1 MEVDARTIGGLWR
14 QRTSPAGAPRH
25 AAMTR
30 RMRRATASLL
40 LLPLAAQAQE
50 VPRSAPIDGVHYDV
64 TFNRA
69 TAQTRSARV
78 AMSFDVKGTD
88 PVLLSLPAWT
98 PGAYRV
104 SYFAR
109 NVLGF
114 EAMQADSA
122 LRWDKLDHDTWR
134 VRPSGPGRV
143 TARFRYAA
151 DSLDNAMAWSR
162 ADFLLFNGT
171 NLFMYPEGL
180 GFDWPATVQI
190 HSEQSWLVGTAMP
203 VTGPPGERR
212 YAEQSYHDLVDHPF
226 FIGRIEVD
234 SAQVSG
240 RWMRLV
246 TYPVGAVSG
255 ARRQWIWRALQAMTP
270 PQVAIFGDVP
280 WPAYN
285 VMQIADSS
293 YRGASGLEHKDS
305 HVNVVNAQA
314 VDHPVILSLY
324 AHEIVHAWMVK
335 RLRPAELFPYRY
347 DSEQVTPLLWIS
359 EGITDYYA
367 DVVLLRGGVT
377 DVNTFV
383 SGTQEKIRNVESLP
397 PISMEDASAST
408 WMAPGDGTHYSY
420 YDHGSVAGLL
430 LDVKIRDATNNA
442 RSLDDVVRELYFSTS
457 KQGRGFTDA
466 EWWSTI
472 ERLAGTSFAEFRA
485 RHVDGRERL
494 PYATVLPLAGIRV
507 NADTATQPLLGVLT
521 GLDESGIR
529 VLEAEPGGAAAE
541 AGVLAGDYLVAVG
554 DVRVTG
560 GDFGRRFRQRYGRAA
575 AGAPLVIRV
584 RREGRELSLNAT
596 LAVATTVNYSLSLDP
611 NPGDRARAVREG
623 IFRGVTAA
631 ATGAAGT
638 R

>member
-1 MEVDARTIGGLWR
+1 MA
-14 QRTSPAGAPRH
+14 
-25 AAMTR
+25 
-30 RMRRATASLL
+30 
-40 LLPLAAQAQE
+40 
-50 VPRSAPIDGVHYDV
+50 RSAPIAGVHYDV
-64 TFNRA
+64 SFNRA
-69 TAQTRSARV
+69 TAQTRSVRV
-78 AMSFDVKGTD
+78 AMSFDVTGTG

-109 NVLGF
+109 NVHGF
-114 EAMQADSA
+114 EALQADSV

-134 VRPSGPGRV
+134 VRPASAGRV
-143 TARFRYAA
+143 TVRFRYTA

-171 NLFMYPEGL
+171 NLFMYPEGA
-180 GFDWPATVQI
+180 GFDWPATVQV
-190 HSEQSWLVGTAMP
+190 HTEEGWLVGTAMP
-203 VTGPPGERR
+203 AVGPPGERR

-234 SAQVSG
+234 SMQVSG

-246 TYPVGAVSG
+246 TYPVGSISG
-255 ARRQWIWRALQAMTP
+255 SRRQRIWRALQAMTP
-270 PQVAIFGDVP
+270 PQVAVFGDVP

-347 DSEQVTPLLWIS
+347 DGEQVTPLLWIS

-377 DVNTFV
+377 DVNEFIL
-383 SGTQEKIRNVESLP
+383 GTQQKIRNVESLP

-430 LDVKIRDATNNA
+430 LDVMVRDATDNA
-442 RSLDDVVRELYFSTS
+442 RSLDDVVRELYDSTA
-457 KQGRGFTDA
+457 KRGRGFTDA

-472 ERLAGTSFAEFRA
+472 ERLAGTSFADFRA
-485 RHVDGRERL
+485 RYVDGRERL

-507 NADTATQPLLGVLT
+507 NADTATQPLLGVIT
-521 GLDESGIR
+521 ALDETGVR
-529 VLEAEPGGAAAE
+529 VLEPEPGTAAAE

-560 GDFGRRFRQRYGRAA
+560 GDFGRRFRQRYGRTA
-575 AGAPLVIRV
+575 AGTPLPIHV
-584 RREGRELSLNAT
+584 RRDGRELTLNAT
-596 LAVATTVNYSLSLDP
+596 LRVATAVSYSLSLDP

-631 ATGAAGT
+631 AAA